1 MAKKKPQLKRRSA
14 RSIGSKK
21 GKRKK
26 SAKPKLTLKQRL
38 ARARKLEALDAG
50 KRVFEVTRKRALE
63 AQPKTRGF
71 PSVVI
76 TDSVG
81 RWEKNARNL
90 PADVETVQR
99 LLQTAA
105 QKLQAPQLDPKGIDG
120 KIAQPPRKSNTVAAI
135 EAFQSRSN
143 ISIDG
148 LIEPESQTW
157 RALLQALES
166 GDVTSTP
173 FAVISGS
180 VGRWEKNASNLPADV
195 KTVQRLLETAAQKL
209 QDPQLDPKGIDGKI
223 ARPPRNSNTV
233 NAIEA
238 FQSRSNISIDGL
250 IEPSGQAWQAL
261 LQAGRT
267 GADSSHPFR
276 NDDFPQTYIQQISV
290 SLDDPDHSLTLTWA
304 GPKADS
310 QETGPF
316 RTSPGAG
323 LRGLNCDDDATSRRS
338 GSKCT
343 PKGTHPVQGFQR
355 RLNSDS
361 RATYV
366 TWFVQRRGIALH
378 YFPIVPEYAASHGCV
393 RIESVDVARLIQDN
407 SLVDDTQVMV
417 SGTWTKPRKQWD

>member
-1 MAKKKPQLKRRSA
+1 MAKKKPQSKRSGA

-50 KRVFEVTRKRALE
+50 KRVFEVSRKRALE
-63 AQPKTRGF
+63 SQPQTRGT
-71 PSVVI
+71 PSAVI
-76 TDSVG
+76 SGSVG
-81 RWEKNARNL
+81 RWEKNAQNL

-99 LLQTAA
+99 LLETTA

-120 KIAQPPRKSNTVAAI
+120 LIAH
-135 EAFQSRSN
+135 
-143 ISIDG
+143 
-148 LIEPESQTW
+148 
-157 RALLQALES
+157 
-166 GDVTSTP
+166 
-173 FAVISGS
+173 
-180 VGRWEKNASNLPADV
+180 
-195 KTVQRLLETAAQKL
+195 
-209 QDPQLDPKGIDGKI
+209 
-223 ARPPRNSNTV
+223 PPRNSNTV

-238 FQSRSNISIDGL
+238 FQSRFNISIHGL
-250 IEPSGQAWQAL
+250 IEPGGPTWQAL
-261 LQAGRT
+261 LQAGSPA
-267 GADSSHPFR
+267 ADPSHPFR

-290 SLDDPDHSLTLTWA
+290 SLDDPDHSLTLTWT
-304 GPKADS
+304 GSKADS
-310 QETGPF
+310 QQTGPF

-323 LRGLNCDDDATSRRS
+323 LKGLNCDDDVTSRRS

-407 SLVDDTQVMV
+407 SIVDDTQVVV

>member
-1 MAKKKPQLKRRSA
+1 MAKKKRQSKSRGA
-14 RSIGSKK
+14 RSMRSRKS
-21 GKRKK
+21 KRKK

-38 ARARKLEALDAG
+38 SRARKLEALDAG
-50 KRVFEVTRKRALE
+50 KPVFGVSRERALKS
-63 AQPKTRGF
+63 QPRTRGT
-71 PSVVI
+71 PSAVI
-76 TDSVG
+76 SGSVG
-81 RWEKNARNL
+81 RWEKGAGNL

-105 QKLQAPQLDPKGIDG
+105 QKLQA
-120 KIAQPPRKSNTVAAI
+120 
-135 EAFQSRSN
+135 
-143 ISIDG
+143 
-148 LIEPESQTW
+148 
-157 RALLQALES
+157 
-166 GDVTSTP
+166 
-173 FAVISGS
+173 
-180 VGRWEKNASNLPADV
+180 
-195 KTVQRLLETAAQKL
+195 
-209 QDPQLDPKGIDGKI
+209 PQLDPKGIDGKI

-250 IEPSGQAWQAL
+250 IEPGGQTWQAL
-261 LQAGRT
+261 LQAGSPA
-267 GADSSHPFR
+267 ADSSHPFR

-290 SLDDPDHSLTLTWA
+290 SLDDPDHSLTLTWT

-323 LRGLNCDDDATSRRS
+323 LKGLNCDDDATSRRS

-366 TWFVQRRGIALH
+366 TWFVQSRGIALH
-378 YFPIVPEYAASHGCV
+378 YFPSVPEYAASHGCV
-393 RIESVDVARLIQDN
+393 RIELVDVARLIQDN
-407 SLVDDTQVMV
+407 SLVDDTQVVV

>member
-1 MAKKKPQLKRRSA
+1 MAKKKSQLKRRGA

-26 SAKPKLTLKQRL
+26 SAKPKQSLKQRL
-38 ARARKLEALDAG
+38 ARAKKLEALDAG
-50 KRVFEVTRKRALE
+50 KPVFEVSRERALE
-63 AQPKTRGF
+63 SQTQTRDT
-71 PSVVI
+71 PSAVI
-76 TDSVG
+76 SNSVG
-81 RWEKNARNL
+81 RWEKGADNL

-105 QKLQAPQLDPKGIDG
+105 QKLQAPQLDP
-120 KIAQPPRKSNTVAAI
+120 R
-135 EAFQSRSN
+135 
-143 ISIDG
+143 
-148 LIEPESQTW
+148 
-157 RALLQALES
+157 
-166 GDVTSTP
+166 
-173 FAVISGS
+173 
-180 VGRWEKNASNLPADV
+180 
-195 KTVQRLLETAAQKL
+195 
-209 QDPQLDPKGIDGKI
+209 GIDGKI

-238 FQSRSNISIDGL
+238 FQSRSNLSIDGL
-250 IEPSGQAWQAL
+250 IEPGGQTWQAL
-261 LQAGRT
+261 LQA
-267 GADSSHPFR
+267 ADSSHPFW

-290 SLDDPDHSLTLTWA
+290 SLDDPDHSLTLTWT

-310 QETGPF
+310 QQTGPF

-323 LRGLNCDDDATSRRS
+323 LKGLNCDDDATSRRS

-343 PKGTHPVQGFQR
+343 PKGTYPVQGFQR

-378 YFPIVPEYAASHGCV
+378 YFPTVPQYAASHGCV
-393 RIESVDVARLIQDN
+393 RIESIDVARLIQDN
-407 SLVDDTQVMV
+407 SIVDDTQVVV

>member
-1 MAKKKPQLKRRSA
+1 MAKKKPQLKRRGA
-14 RSIGSKK
+14 RSIGPKK

-38 ARARKLEALDAG
+38 ARAKKLEALDAG
-50 KRVFEVTRKRALE
+50 KPVFEVSRERALE
-63 AQPKTRGF
+63 LQPQTRGT
-71 PSVVI
+71 PSAVI
-76 TDSVG
+76 SGSVG

-120 KIAQPPRKSNTVAAI
+120 KIARPPGKSSTVAAI

-148 LIEPESQTW
+148 LIEPGSQTW
-157 RALLQALES
+157 QALLQAAD
-166 GDVTSTP
+166 GNVASTP
-173 FAVISGS
+173 FAAISGS
-180 VGRWEKNASNLPADV
+180 VGRWEKNAGNLPADV
-195 KTVQRLLETAAQKL
+195 ETVQRLLQTTAQKL
-209 QDPQLDPKGIDGKI
+209 QAPQLDPKGIDGKI
-223 ARPPRNSNTV
+223 ARPPRKSNTV
-233 NAIEA
+233 AAIEA
-238 FQSRSNISIDGL
+238 FQSRFNISVDGL
-250 IEPSGQAWQAL
+250 IEPEGQTWQAL
-261 LQAGRT
+261 LQAGRP

-276 NDDFPQTYIQQISV
+276 NDDFPQTHIQQISV
-290 SLDDPDHSLTLTWA
+290 SLDDPDHSLTLTWT

-323 LRGLNCDDDATSRRS
+323 LKGLNCDDNATSRRS

-393 RIESVDVARLIQDN
+393 RLESVAVARLIQDN
-407 SLVDDTQVMV
+407 SLVDDTQVVV

>member
-1 MAKKKPQLKRRSA
+1 MAKKKPQLKRRGA

-50 KRVFEVTRKRALE
+50 KPVFEVSRERGLE
-63 AQPKTRGF
+63 SQPQTRGT
-71 PSVVI
+71 PS
-76 TDSVG
+76 
-81 RWEKNARNL
+81 
-90 PADVETVQR
+90 
-99 LLQTAA
+99 
-105 QKLQAPQLDPKGIDG
+105 
-120 KIAQPPRKSNTVAAI
+120 
-135 EAFQSRSN
+135 
-143 ISIDG
+143 
-148 LIEPESQTW
+148 
-157 RALLQALES
+157 
-166 GDVTSTP
+166 
-173 FAVISGS
+173 AVISAS

-209 QDPQLDPKGIDGKI
+209 QAPELDPKGVDGLI
-223 ARPPRNSNTV
+223 ARPPRNSKTV

-238 FQSRSNISIDGL
+238 FQSRSNLSVDGL
-250 IEPSGQAWQAL
+250 IEPGGQTWQAL
-261 LQAGRT
+261 LQAGSPP
-267 GADSSHPFR
+267 ADPSHPFR
-276 NDDFPQTYIQQISV
+276 NDDFPQTHIQQISV
-290 SLDDPDHSLTLTWA
+290 SLDDPDHSLTLTWT

-343 PKGTHPVQGFQR
+343 PKGTRPVQGFQR

-366 TWFVQRRGIALH
+366 TWFMQSRGIALH

-393 RIESVDVARLIQDN
+393 RIELVNVARLIQDN
-407 SLVDDTQVMV
+407 SIVDDTQVAM

>member
-26 SAKPKLTLKQRL
+26 AAKSKLTLKQRL

-50 KRVFEVTRKRALE
+50 KRVFEVSRERALE
-63 AQPKTRGF
+63 SQPQTRGT
-71 PSVVI
+71 PSAVI
-76 TDSVG
+76 SGSVG
-81 RWEKNARNL
+81 RWEKSARNL

-120 KIAQPPRKSNTVAAI
+120 QIAQPPGKSNTVAAI

-148 LIEPESQTW
+148 LIEPGGQTW
-157 RALLQALES
+157 QALLQAGS
-166 GDVTSTP
+166 PGAD
-173 FAVISGS
+173 ISGS
-180 VGRWEKNASNLPADV
+180 VGRWEKNARNLPADV
-195 KTVQRLLETAAQKL
+195 ETVQRLLETAAQKL
-209 QDPQLDPKGIDGKI
+209 QAPQLDPKGIDGQI
-223 ARPPRNSNTV
+223 AQPPGKSNTV
-233 NAIEA
+233 AAIEA

-250 IEPSGQAWQAL
+250 IEPGGQTWQAL
-261 LQAGRT
+261 LQA
-267 GADSSHPFR
+267 ADSSHPFW

-290 SLDDPDHSLTLTWA
+290 SLDDPDHSLTLTWT

-310 QETGPF
+310 QQTGPF

-323 LRGLNCDDDATSRRS
+323 LKGLNCDDDATSRRS

-343 PKGTHPVQGFQR
+343 PKGTYPVQGFQR

-366 TWFVQRRGIALH
+366 TWFVQRRGVALH
-378 YFPIVPEYAASHGCV
+378 YFPSVPEYAASHGCV

-407 SLVDDTQVMV
+407 SIVDDTQVVV